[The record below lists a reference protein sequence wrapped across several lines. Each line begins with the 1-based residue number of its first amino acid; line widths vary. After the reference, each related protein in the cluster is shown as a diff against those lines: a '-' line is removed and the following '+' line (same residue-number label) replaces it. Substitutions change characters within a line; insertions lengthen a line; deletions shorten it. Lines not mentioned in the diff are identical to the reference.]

1 MLQTKTVEPS
11 TLAVLNRLMQVKEL
25 KDFSLVGGTALALMY
40 GHRISVDIDLFNHLP
55 FDNQQI
61 IATLENEFK
70 EDFFLQVNKEKF
82 GIFCFIDSIKID
94 IIKHPHDLIANTV
107 TIENIRMYD
116 VKDIAAMKISAIL
129 GRGKKKD
136 FWDLYE
142 LLKHFSFAEIIGYY
156 FEKFP
161 KQQLAIS
168 IPYAITYFDEADESE
183 TPICLNNLTWDE
195 VKQNIK
201 KGVREYLK

>member
-11 TLAVLNRLMQVKEL
+11 TLAVLNRLMQVDEL
-25 KDFSLVGGTALALMY
+25 KKFSLVGGTALALMY
-40 GHRISVDIDLFNHLP
+40 GHRISVDIDLFSHLP

-61 IATLENEFK
+61 IIALENEFK

-107 TIENIRMYD
+107 TIDNIRMYD

-142 LLKHFSFAEIIGYY
+142 LLKHFSLAEIIGNY
-156 FEKFP
+156 FQKFP

-201 KGVREYLK
+201 KAVREYLK